1 MPVVITCPACQQ
13 KARVPDTML
22 GQSVKCPA
30 CAATFTA
37 PAEASPPTPPPIT
50 LTVAEPARPPLPADV
65 DSLRSV
71 QAGAGVQLTA
81 HCFYAAALAT
91 FLLVL
96 LMVLA
101 DTFSAGSVMGRR
113 SSMGPNLPLVFTLL
127 ATVLLVVG
135 GLLNVVGASICVL
148 APTAQVARGL
158 AIGVLVMT
166 VIAFLE
172 MVSTYGLLV
181 FMDEMPGRFGGVG
194 RQYWFSGMI
203 ILWLVEVTRL
213 VVLALFWRA
222 ISRILRD
229 ARGATLA
236 RRLAIGGPVVQVS
249 LVIAWLVI
257 ATLGASGHAVASLAV
272 VGWLA
277 VQLLVVLAGI
287 GIVARLRRRLKAAL
301 TVGA

>member
-1 MPVVITCPACQQ
+1 V
-13 KARVPDTML
+13 
-22 GQSVKCPA
+22 
-30 CAATFTA
+30 
-37 PAEASPPTPPPIT
+37 PPPVT
-50 LTVAEPARPPLPADV
+50 TATAEPARAPLPADA
-65 DSLRSV
+65 DCLRSV

-81 HCFYAAALAT
+81 HCLYAAALAIY
-91 FLLVL
+91 LLVL

-101 DTFSAGSVMGRR
+101 DTYSAGSVMGRR
-113 SSMGPNLPLVFTLL
+113 NSMGPNLPLLFALL
-127 ATVLLVVG
+127 ASVFLVVG

-148 APTAQVARGL
+148 APPAQVARGL
-158 AIGVLVMT
+158 AISVLVLT
-166 VIAFLE
+166 VIAFME

-181 FMDEMPGRFGGVG
+181 FMDEMPGRFGGMG

-222 ISRILRD
+222 MSRILRD

-257 ATLGASGHAVASLAV
+257 AMLGATGQEVAALAV

-277 VQLLVVLAGI
+277 VQLMVVLAGI

>member
-13 KARVPDTML
+13 KARVPDAML

-37 PAEASPPTPPPIT
+37 PADGSPPAPPPIT
-50 LTVAEPARPPLPADV
+50 LTVAEPARAPLPADV
-65 DSLRSV
+65 DCLRSV
-71 QAGAGVQLTA
+71 QAGAGVQLA
-81 HCFYAAALAT
+81 GHCLYAAALAL
-91 FLLVL
+91 FLFVL

-101 DTFSAGSVMGRR
+101 DAFAAGSVMGRR
-113 SSMGPNLPLVFTLL
+113 NSMGPNLPLIFALL
-127 ATVLLVVG
+127 AGVLLLVG
-135 GLLNVVGASICVL
+135 ALVNLVGASICVL

-158 AIGVLVMT
+158 AIGVLVLT
-166 VIAFLE
+166 VIAFME
-172 MVSTYGLLV
+172 MVSTFGLLV
-181 FMDEMPGRFGGVG
+181 FMEDMPGRFGGMG

-222 ISRILRD
+222 MSRILRD

-257 ATLGASGHAVASLAV
+257 ATLGATGQAVASLAV